1 MDFKESKTFE
11 NLMRAFAGESQ
22 ARNRYTLAAET
33 AKREGYHVIEGI
45 FNYTANQE
53 KGHAEQFVKLLRKGG
68 VNNVDICAGY
78 PVDLKDNTL
87 DLLKDAAHNEQEES
101 DNIYVNFSEVA
112 KQEGF
117 QREAFV
123 FAEIAKVEKIHSER
137 FKRLAQDLENN
148 TMFSKPTE
156 IKWMCSQCGYII
168 TGKEAPKV
176 CPVCEYPQKY
186 FMPFSETLAS
196 NQN

>member
-68 VNNVDICAGY
+68 VNNVNICAGY

-112 KQEGF
+112 KQD
-117 QREAFV
+117 RKSTRLNSSHANISYAV
-123 FAEIAKVEKIHSER
+123 FCLKK
-137 FKRLAQDLENN
+137 NN
-148 TMFSKPTE
+148 DKFAPV
-156 IKWMCSQCGYII
+156 I
-168 TGKEAPKV
+168 T
-176 CPVCEYPQKY
+176 
-186 FMPFSETLAS
+186 
-196 NQN
+196 N